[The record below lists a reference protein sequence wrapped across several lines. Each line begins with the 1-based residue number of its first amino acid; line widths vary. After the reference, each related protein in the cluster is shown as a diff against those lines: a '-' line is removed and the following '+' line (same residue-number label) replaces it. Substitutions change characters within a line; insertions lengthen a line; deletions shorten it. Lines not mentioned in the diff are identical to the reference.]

1 MDWSFAASHIH
12 GLEFKIHSHNC
23 RGGEVPNTQADDE
36 MSSLVTSPRSPM
48 RSQKSKP
55 DFFYN
60 VWRFLADL
68 PITLPEIHISVSL
81 VKCSCLICILL
92 SGIVIL
98 YMCIALHLWA
108 YCLITCPD
116 ANKPSF
122 SLSIAF
128 PPWFSESDNSCYYNI
143 KPNCQKEN
151 ICTDKQLY
159 SNFYSSGTAH
169 FDGILPLQIILSLIY
184 VNSPNT
190 LCISIYQPLVKLTK
204 PGSFVFL
211 LF

>member
-1 MDWSFAASHIH
+1 MELAALSSKGVCIDGIH
-12 GLEFKIHSHNC
+12 ASAELSQTG
-23 RGGEVPNTQADDE
+23 GGEVPNTQADDE

-55 DFFYN
+55 DFFIM
-60 VWRFLADL
+60 F
-68 PITLPEIHISVSL
+68 E
-81 VKCSCLICILL
+81 
-92 SGIVIL
+92 
-98 YMCIALHLWA
+98 
-108 YCLITCPD
+108 
-116 ANKPSF
+116 
-122 SLSIAF
+122 
-128 PPWFSESDNSCYYNI
+128 ESDNSCYYNI